1 MYADYADVYAEY
13 ADDITLGIPV
23 YRGKADSN
31 EAELEVQSFIK
42 WSEENRMNINFKKT
56 WELLLRGKT
65 TRITLLLSRI
75 GLLIGIYTWM
85 IYSIKPVVA
94 CIFLEFVNFTNTQP
108 VIWIY
113 FFSLILSVFL
123 YAIEVWGSA
132 FYDKYLSR
140 IDKLFARSFKS
151 GYLL

>member
-42 WSEENRMNINFKKT
+42 WSEENRININFKKT

-65 TRITLLLSRI
+65 TRIPPDPLATIERKNKLKLLGVTLGYTL
-75 GLLIGIYTWM
+75 GL
-85 IYSIKPVVA
+85 
-94 CIFLEFVNFTNTQP
+94 FTQ
-108 VIWIY
+108 
-113 FFSLILSVFL
+113 
-123 YAIEVWGSA
+123 
-132 FYDKYLSR
+132 
-140 IDKLFARSFKS
+140 
-151 GYLL
+151 